1 MRVPADRILIVL
13 LGAIGDVVR
22 ALPLANRLRA
32 GYPRAHI
39 AWAVEP
45 RAAPILAG
53 HPALDD
59 VLVFERRGGVRA
71 LARFLRR
78 VRQQRFDLTLDL
90 QRHAKS
96 GLVSF
101 ASRAPVRIGFH
112 RRNAKELNWLWNT
125 HTIEPVE
132 PRGWKLEQYLRFAT
146 LLELPDSSTSF
157 DIRLSADEEAR
168 TATLLASLRRP
179 FAALFLGS
187 TWESRLWFAE
197 GFATVADELD
207 RLGLDTVLL
216 GGDDVTG
223 IAAEARRLAR
233 VAPLDLTAKT
243 TLRES
248 YGILA
253 RARGRRRP
261 RLGADAPRGR
271 GGHAGRLALGGDD
284 AGALG
289 SLWLGGSGARR
300 PSAVRA
306 VLSAPLPDRPAVHAG
321 HHTGARARADHPR
334 GRVTAV
340 TRAVRVGR
348 WRVWLAEAGEVAGA
362 GAARAW
368 IARVETADVAG
379 EALHRSKHATT
390 YRLTVD
396 AADVY
401 VKIYRRYRLA
411 TALKDLARRSK
422 ARHLFAIS
430 EELRAARFHVPRVIA
445 AAEDRRGPWVRG
457 SWVVTAALSGAP
469 LAAHAV
475 ALAGEIGHGDRA
487 AAPGAARETRA
498 PRGPRRG
505 GGATPQRRLRRR

>member
-45 RAAPILAG
+45 RAAPILTG
-53 HPALDD
+53 HPALDE
-59 VLVFERRGGVRA
+59 VLVFERRGGARA

-78 VRQQRFDLTLDL
+78 VRRERFDLSLDL

-101 ASRAPVRIGFH
+101 ASGAPVRIGFH

-146 LLELPDSSTSF
+146 LLELPDSAPSF

-168 TATLLASLRRP
+168 TANLLATLRRP

-187 TWESRLWFAE
+187 TWESRLWFPE

-216 GGDDVTG
+216 GGDDVTE
-223 IAAEARRLAR
+223 IAAEVRRLAR
-233 VAPLDLTAKT
+233 VAPLDLSAKT

-253 RARGRRRP
+253 RARVAVGP
-261 RLGADAPRGR
+261 DSGPMHLAAA
-271 GGHAGRLALGGDD
+271 AGTPVV
-284 AGALG
+284 
-289 SLWLGGSGARR
+289 SLWGATTPARSAPYGSEDLVLVGRVPCAPCYLRHCPIGRQCMQDITPARVLEQITRVVEARR
-300 PSAVRA
+300 
-306 VLSAPLPDRPAVHAG
+306 
-321 HHTGARARADHPR
+321 
-334 GRVTAV
+334 
-340 TRAVRVGR
+340 
-348 WRVWLAEAGEVAGA
+348 
-362 GAARAW
+362 
-368 IARVETADVAG
+368 
-379 EALHRSKHATT
+379 
-390 YRLTVD
+390 
-396 AADVY
+396 
-401 VKIYRRYRLA
+401 
-411 TALKDLARRSK
+411 
-422 ARHLFAIS
+422 
-430 EELRAARFHVPRVIA
+430 
-445 AAEDRRGPWVRG
+445 
-457 SWVVTAALSGAP
+457 
-469 LAAHAV
+469 
-475 ALAGEIGHGDRA
+475 
-487 AAPGAARETRA
+487 
-498 PRGPRRG
+498 
-505 GGATPQRRLRRR
+505 